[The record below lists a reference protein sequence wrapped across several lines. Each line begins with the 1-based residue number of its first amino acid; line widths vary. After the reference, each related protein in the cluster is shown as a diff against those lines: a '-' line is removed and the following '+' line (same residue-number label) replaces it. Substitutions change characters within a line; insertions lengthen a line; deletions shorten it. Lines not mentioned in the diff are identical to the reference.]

1 MRSLKL
7 IGSAV
12 WRIQASHLAVFVALP
27 LAIAGIR
34 LIFGVVLLPFLLI
47 GFGQTQVGA
56 VQEIV
61 HLRQPGCWIALA
73 PCSLADRAI
82 WPLKSSSQASLAEEA
97 PSNVEPFMPVPT
109 SFTVRHAWFVVWLLW
124 FVVFLVMRHRR
135 SR

>member
-12 WRIQASHLAVFVALP
+12 WRIQASHLLVFAALP

-34 LIFGVVLLPFLLI
+34 LILGVVLLPFLLI
-47 GFGQTQVGA
+47 GFGQIQVGA
-56 VQEIV
+56 AQEIA

-73 PCSLADRAI
+73 PCSLADRAL
-82 WPLKSSSQASLAEEA
+82 WPLNSSSQASMAEEE

-109 SFTVRHAWFVVWLLW
+109 SFTVRHAWFVAWLVW
-124 FVVFLVMRHRR
+124 FVVFLVRRHRS